1 MRKITL
7 LALVVMTSMAA
18 NSQAYDGAGDLKLQ
32 VGANLQSN
40 GTGIMTS
47 LDYGIGEN
55 FSVGAAATLL
65 LGVNELLNVPFVD
78 KFDVKARVNANLGN
92 VFQFGDNIDI
102 YPGLNLSLKN
112 FGGHLGARYFFT
124 DGFGVFAELNVPIA
138 KYKKELTPSEEFHN
152 QFAINLGASF
162 NFKLIFKVQ
171 GSRFK
176 VQGSRFKVQGSRFKV
191 RAFQPDNSVAFA

>member
-1 MRKITL
+1 MKKNVLLGLMVLATL
-7 LALVVMTSMAA
+7 VGH
-18 NSQAYDGAGDLKLQ
+18 SQAYDGAGDLKFQ
-32 VGANLQSN
+32 IGANLQSN
-40 GTGIMTS
+40 GTGIMTG

-55 FSVGAAATLL
+55 FSVGAYAALL

-112 FGGHLGARYFFT
+112 FGGHAGARYYFT

-162 NFKLIFKVQ
+162 SLN
-171 GSRFK
+171 
-176 VQGSRFKVQGSRFKV
+176 
-191 RAFQPDNSVAFA
+191 

>member
-1 MRKITL
+1 MRTL
-7 LALVVMTSMAA
+7 TQLVIMVLIMVSGY
-18 NSQAYDGAGDLKLQ
+18 SQAYNGAGDLKLQ

-40 GTGIMTS
+40 GTGIMTG

-78 KFDVKARVNANLGN
+78 KFDVKAKVNANLGN

-112 FGGHLGARYFFT
+112 FGGHAGARYFFT
-124 DGFGVFAELNVPIA
+124 DGFGVFVEFNTPIA

-162 NFKLIFKVQ
+162 NL
-171 GSRFK
+171 
-176 VQGSRFKVQGSRFKV
+176 
-191 RAFQPDNSVAFA
+191 N